1 LIEDQTPYRIDGEVG
16 RVQFICH
23 QVTRQGAVILDTSR
37 EVFPPLHGKEWYR
50 TIGFKELGTVYG
62 TCSQSYRQAMEELN
76 RIRHQPGATPLRT
89 LQDFVEAEG
98 LAADKAITEEAKRI
112 LREGGIEE
120 KTLQPSEEW
129 TACEQR
135 RMDAPRVEEV
145 LRGLTDDPH
154 LLEAM
159 RANPVGYEDPRVTVD
174 VSIDDVL
181 AKKQKAHRKVG
192 ELEVVE
198 TRSDT
203 APKAKST
210 KKEKKLVHTTVAHV
224 QTDGERRIFASA
236 SAFITCAVVLAFL
249 LVNKKLRSNWV
260 FFVDGQRTLH
270 DLLLRVFSWQGT
282 LQLILDW
289 PHVVKKCKETLSLAL
304 NGRRARNE
312 ALKPLLRQLWH
323 GTVDGVIACL
333 GQIDPGQIKSTD
345 AIERLVG
352 YFERNRRYIPCYAAR
367 AKLGLRNSS
376 NRGEKANDLV
386 VSMRQKHKGMS
397 WSQDG
402 STALTALQTLVCND
416 AHNRWF
422 ETGSVDFCLAV

>member
-1 LIEDQTPYRIDGEVG
+1 L
-16 RVQFICH
+16 
-23 QVTRQGAVILDTSR
+23 
-37 EVFPPLHGKEWYR
+37 
-50 TIGFKELGTVYG
+50 
-62 TCSQSYRQAMEELN
+62 
-76 RIRHQPGATPLRT
+76 
-89 LQDFVEAEG
+89 
-98 LAADKAITEEAKRI
+98 
-112 LREGGIEE
+112 
-120 KTLQPSEEW
+120 
-129 TACEQR
+129 
-135 RMDAPRVEEV
+135 DAPRVEEV
-145 LRGLTDDPH
+145 LRGLTNDPR

-159 RANPVGYEDPRVTVD
+159 RANPVGYEDPRVTVN

-181 AKKQKAHRKVG
+181 AKKQKEHRTVR
-192 ELEVVE
+192 ELGVVE
-198 TRSDT
+198 TQSVT
-203 APKAKST
+203 APT

-236 SAFITCAVVLAFL
+236 NEFLTCALVIAFL
-249 LVNKKLRSNWV
+249 LANKKLSSNWV

-312 ALKPLLRQLWH
+312 ALKPLFKELWH
-323 GTVDGVIACL
+323 GNVDGAIACL
-333 GQIDPGQIKSTD
+333 RQIDPGQIKSAD

-352 YFERNRRYIPCYAAR
+352 YFERNRRNIPCYAAR

-402 STALTALQTLVCND
+402 SSALTALQTLVCND

-422 ETGSVDFCLAV
+422 ETGSVDFRLAA